1 MPHAACSVTAPITS
15 SGLNV
20 KPGVPTAIPMTPPE
34 DPSREGS
41 NGLTIKDFIYTLFL
55 TYPNRR
61 FLIDELVTTGND
73 VAPTRPALRRST
85 VARACLE
92 LKYEAKI
99 RRVPYLQ
106 DARRVAYY
114 LVQKKQNPTTGE
126 TLVNLQR
133 PLPAHDSGLS

>member
-1 MPHAACSVTAPITS
+1 MA
-15 SGLNV
+15 L
-20 KPGVPTAIPMTPPE
+20 PE

-55 TYPNRR
+55 TYPDRR

-73 VAPTRPALRRST
+73 AAPTRPALKRST

-114 LVQKKQNPTTGE
+114 LVQKQNPLTGE
-126 TLVNLQR
+126 TLVNLQQ
-133 PLPAHDSGLS
+133 PQPAHDSRGPRDR

>member
-1 MPHAACSVTAPITS
+1 MPHAACSAIVPINS
-15 SGLNV
+15 SGLNP
-20 KPGVPTAIPMTPPE
+20 KPGAPIAIPTALPE

-55 TYPNRR
+55 AYPNRR

-73 VAPTRPALRRST
+73 TAPTRPVLKRST

-114 LVQKKQNPTTGE
+114 LVQT
-126 TLVNLQR
+126 
-133 PLPAHDSGLS
+133 